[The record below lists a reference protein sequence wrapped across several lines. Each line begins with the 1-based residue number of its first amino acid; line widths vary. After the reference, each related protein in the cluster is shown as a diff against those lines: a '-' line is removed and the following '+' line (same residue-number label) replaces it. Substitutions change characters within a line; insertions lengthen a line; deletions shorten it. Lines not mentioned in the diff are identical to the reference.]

1 MKRKIFVFKEQSLVF
16 LFIMYVHN
24 LIPCSYRLLSNVT
37 KSLNN
42 VKVKKC
48 QVSNIF
54 GRIRI
59 KFITFWLNNDL
70 SIILD
75 TLSVRGRHVSILD
88 TLSIRGR
95 HVSFSELTYW
105 IYFTGTFP
113 MQTHNDKHF
122 CLFGSYWNVLF
133 SVLKVVSLLCV
144 I

>member
-16 LFIMYVHN
+16 LFIMYMYVHS

-59 KFITFWLNNDL
+59 KFITFWLNDL

-75 TLSVRGRHVSILD
+75 TLSV
-88 TLSIRGR
+88 RGR